1 MTEPAR
7 RERGIAAYASQFG
20 VSEVE
25 AEHMFVERFGR
36 RFAEEAFNAAGGGA
50 WEAGDSLSLRDRS
63 LIVVAVLAA
72 QGGVESRLRVHVR
85 WAIEHGATA
94 AELEALAC
102 LLANYVGFPRAS
114 VALEVMRDELRSID
128 RSSGEPEAEP
138 R

>member
-1 MTEPAR
+1 MTQKAR
-7 RERGIAAYASQFG
+7 QVRGIAAYASQFG
-20 VSEVE
+20 VSEAE

-36 RFAEEAFNAAGGGA
+36 RFAEETFNAAGGGA
-50 WEAGDSLSLRDRS
+50 WEADSLTLRDRS

-102 LLANYVGFPRAS
+102 PLANYVGFPRAS
-114 VALEVMRDELRSID
+114 AALEVMRDELRSVG
-128 RSSGEPEAEP
+128 RSPDQAEAEP

>member
-7 RERGIAAYASQFG
+7 RVRGIAAYASQFG

-50 WEAGDSLSLRDRS
+50 WEADILTLRDRS

-114 VALEVMRDELRSID
+114 VALEVMRDELRSIG
-128 RSSGEPEAEP
+128 RSPDEPEAEP

>member
-1 MTEPAR
+1 MER
-7 RERGIAAYASQFG
+7 RTRGIAAYASQFG
-20 VSEVE
+20 VSEAE
-25 AEHMFVERFGR
+25 AERTFVERFGR

-50 WEAGDSLSLRDRS
+50 WEADSLSLRDRS

-102 LLANYVGFPRAS
+102 LLANYVGFARAS
-114 VALEVMRDELRSID
+114 TALEVIREELRAIGGPPGDPGASQ
-128 RSSGEPEAEP
+128 R
-138 R
+138 

>member
-1 MTEPAR
+1 MER
-7 RERGIAAYASQFG
+7 RKRGIAAYASQFG
-20 VSEVE
+20 VSEAE
-25 AEHMFVERFGR
+25 AERTFVERFGR

-50 WEAGDSLSLRDRS
+50 WEADSLSLRDRS

-102 LLANYVGFPRAS
+102 LLGNYVGFPRAS
-114 VALEVMRDELRSID
+114 TALEVIREELRAVGVPPDDPGAS
-128 RSSGEPEAEP
+128 
-138 R
+138 